1 MTRYIP
7 LAIELLVSVLLV
19 ATIVYCMILNRRI
32 VRFKADEQA
41 LKATIGELITAT
53 EIAERAI
60 AGLKL
65 TVRDCEGLLGEKL
78 KRAEA
83 LRGELD
89 ERIETGDRVVARVGQ
104 IVQAARPSREAGLSG
119 DPQPVRDPRAMA
131 QVAQSIAERVRQR
144 VGGVAA

>member
-7 LAIELLVSVLLV
+7 MVIELLVAVLLV
-19 ATIVYCMILNRRI
+19 ATIVYCFLLNRRI
-32 VRFKADEQA
+32 VRLRADEQA

-60 AGLKL
+60 AGLKV
-65 TVRDCEGLLGEKL
+65 TVRECDAVLGDKL

-83 LRGELD
+83 LNAELD

-104 IVQAARPSREAGLSG
+104 IVQAARPARDPGLE
-119 DPQPVRDPRAMA
+119 PQPVRDPRAMA
-131 QVAQSIAERVRQR
+131 LVAQSIAERVRQR
-144 VGGVAA
+144 VAGAAA